1 MSSHSQSSQHNESAA
16 SGGAT
21 RGSGRGRGG
30 GRGVGAGR
38 GVSFG
43 DRAAASS
50 TTARASNTTE
60 GMNAE
65 WGLQLRNEVQ
75 IIMENVVTKFLV
87 QHYANGIVNLFI
99 WIFDSEHLRAVLFK
113 DWFLADLINGNA
125 IDQSL
130 PTTKKRHA

>member
-1 MSSHSQSSQHNESAA
+1 MSSHSQSSQCNESAA

-65 WGLQLRNEVQ
+65 WGLQQRNKVQ
-75 IIMENVVTKFLV
+75 IIMDNVVSKSSA
-87 QHYANGIVNLFI
+87 QHYVNGIVNLFI
-99 WIFDSEHLRAVLFK
+99 WIFDSEHLQAVLFK
-113 DWFLADLINGNA
+113 DWF
-125 IDQSL
+125 
-130 PTTKKRHA
+130 